1 MTLICLFMDICYQH
15 LLTSWHHPALS
26 VYRLLRV
33 SQCDID
39 SSMSNNVHS
48 LQYAGGIGHPV
59 VSACLHSREKA
70 CRRCISSSLHQPTE
84 RLRDLLSCMY
94 GPATLQEPAR
104 TPRASSPHFSCR
116 HKPVLDPVTF

>member
-39 SSMSNNVHS
+39 SSMSKQCAFSSICWWQWAPGCISLLALAGES
-48 LQYAGGIGHPV
+48 LQTVHFFKPS
-59 VSACLHSREKA
+59 SAHRQTS
-70 CRRCISSSLHQPTE
+70 
-84 RLRDLLSCMY
+84 
-94 GPATLQEPAR
+94 
-104 TPRASSPHFSCR
+104 
-116 HKPVLDPVTF
+116 